1 MPRLSADPKAT
12 GDTRHFLSIAF
23 AAHVPTD
30 FQTKGS
36 RERALSTLISH
47 KR

>member
-12 GDTRHFLSIAF
+12 GGTGRFLSISF